1 MDNTKEI
8 SELESKIACLT
19 EENCHLKKTLEQMQS
34 LKLMTLDEAIKHFED
49 SAENLNYEG
58 SQISRGNMLNVANW
72 LRQLKLVYKLL
83 NVIGGN

>member
-1 MDNTKEI
+1 
-8 SELESKIACLT
+8 
-19 EENCHLKKTLEQMQS
+19 
-34 LKLMTLDEAIKHFED
+34 MTLDEAIKHFED

-58 SQISRGNMLNVANW
+58 SQISRGNLLNVANW